1 MPVTLTWIGHA
12 TWLIDTGH
20 GVLLIDPFLDECPT
34 ASRKAKDVR
43 CDAILL
49 THAQA
54 DHGAD
59 AVAIAT
65 RLDVTVLCNFE
76 IANWLAKHGVQKTQP
91 MNHGGRVALPG
102 GTAKMEIAHHSS
114 SFADGTYGGNPG
126 GWLLDVG
133 GKRIYIAGDTS
144 VFLDMERIGRPDRAG
159 RGLDLAI
166 LPIGDVFTMGPED
179 SLDALAMLRPKA
191 VLPSHYDTWPP
202 IAQDAAAWA
211 SSVKATT
218 LANPHVLK
226 PGESVTLEP

>member
-12 TWLIDTGH
+12 TWLIDTGS
-20 GVLLIDPFLDECPT
+20 GVLLIDPFLDDCPT
-34 ASRKAKDVR
+34 ASMKAKDVR
-43 CDAILL
+43 CDAILV
-49 THAQA
+49 THAHA
-54 DHGAD
+54 DHVAD
-59 AVAIAT
+59 TAAIAT
-65 RLDVTVLCNFE
+65 RLNVPVLCNFE
-76 IANWLAKHGVQKTQP
+76 IANWLGRHGVKTVQP
-91 MNHGGRVALPG
+91 MNYGGRLTVPG

-114 SFADGTYGGNPG
+114 SFADGTYGGNPA

-159 RGLDLAI
+159 RGLDVAI

-179 SLDALAMLRPKA
+179 SLDALAMLKAKA

-211 SSVKATT
+211 RSVTAANLATPYV
-218 LANPHVLK
+218 LA
-226 PGESVTLEP
+226 PGQLVTLE

>member
-12 TWLIDTGH
+12 TWLIDTGS
-20 GVLLIDPFLDECPT
+20 GVLLIDPFLDDCPT
-34 ASRKAKDVR
+34 ASMKAKDVH
-43 CDAILL
+43 CDAILV
-49 THAQA
+49 THAHA
-54 DHGAD
+54 DHVSD
-59 AVAIAT
+59 AAAIAK
-65 RLDVTVLCNFE
+65 RLDVPVLCNFE
-76 IANWLAKHGVQKTQP
+76 IANWLGRHGVKTAQP
-91 MNHGGRVALPG
+91 MNHGGRLAVPG

-144 VFLDMERIGRPDRAG
+144 DV
-159 RGLDLAI
+159 AI

-179 SLDALAMLRPKA
+179 SLDAIAMLKAKA

-211 SSVKATT
+211 RSVTAAS
-218 LANPHVLK
+218 LAKPHVLK
-226 PGESVTLEP
+226 PGESLTLE